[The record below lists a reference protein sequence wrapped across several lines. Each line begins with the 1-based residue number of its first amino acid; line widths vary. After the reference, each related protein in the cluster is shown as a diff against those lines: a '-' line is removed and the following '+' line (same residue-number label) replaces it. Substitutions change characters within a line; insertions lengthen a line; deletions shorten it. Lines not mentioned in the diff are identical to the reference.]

1 MEELAAT
8 AASPGAG
15 TGSPPNAGGAPPR
28 PPSLRKQLSPR
39 HSRGD
44 EGGSSSPVM
53 LTPVVEAPFDDPIT
67 PLPALAPNLQPLP
80 EDREISDVPEEEDDD
95 DEEVDAGVAASV
107 FDDVPPRPSRESS
120 SSRYSPLPWQGHFD
134 EDKMITVPDS
144 DDVFHVY
151 LTGTEGPVVFCLH
164 GGGYTGLSFALIA
177 GKMKEKVRV
186 VAMDMRSHGLTK
198 TSDNT
203 DLSAETQCQDVLNV
217 ISAMYGSEPPAIIL
231 IGHSMGGAIAVR
243 VAAKRALPTLA
254 GVVVIDVVEGTAM
267 ASLVHMQRILAN
279 RQLHFPSVEKAI
291 EWSVRGGGSLQNPE
305 SARIS
310 VPSTLKFDAD
320 KKCYVWR
327 TALEDS
333 ESHWRGWYEG
343 LSEVFLSCPVPKLL
357 LLAGTDRLDRSLTIG
372 QMQGKFQM
380 IVVRH
385 TGHAIQEDEPE
396 EFAGAVLNFISRNR
410 IGTYGVEIPG
420 LRRPVSLR
428 SSN

>member
-1 MEELAAT
+1 
-8 AASPGAG
+8 
-15 TGSPPNAGGAPPR
+15 
-28 PPSLRKQLSPR
+28 
-39 HSRGD
+39 
-44 EGGSSSPVM
+44 
-53 LTPVVEAPFDDPIT
+53 
-67 PLPALAPNLQPLP
+67 
-80 EDREISDVPEEEDDD
+80 
-95 DEEVDAGVAASV
+95 
-107 FDDVPPRPSRESS
+107 
-120 SSRYSPLPWQGHFD
+120 
-134 EDKMITVPDS
+134 
-144 DDVFHVY
+144 
-151 LTGTEGPVVFCLH
+151 VVFCLH

-186 VAMDMRSHGLTK
+186 VAMDMRGHGLTK

-254 GVVVIDVVEGTAM
+254 GLVVIDVVEGTAM

-320 KKCYVWR
+320 KKCYVWL

-333 ESHWRGWYEG
+333 EPHWRGWYEG

>member
-1 MEELAAT
+1 MEEMAD
-8 AASPGAG
+8 G
-15 TGSPPNAGGAPPR
+15 GSPQQQNSVLPR
-28 PPSLRKQLSPR
+28 PPPLRKQLSPLH
-39 HSRGD
+39 HSRED
-44 EGGSSSPVM
+44 GGSSSPVM
-53 LTPVVEAPFDDPIT
+53 TPVLEAPFDEPMT
-67 PLPALAPNLQPLP
+67 PLPPMAPSLQPLP
-80 EDREISDVPEEEDDD
+80 EDREMQEEE
-95 DEEVDAGVAASV
+95 ELELEPEPEPEPEQATSSA
-107 FDDVPPRPSRESS
+107 FDNVPPRPSRELS

-134 EDKMITVPDS
+134 EDKMIAIPDS
-144 DDVFHVY
+144 EDVFHVY
-151 LTGTEGPVVFCLH
+151 SAGTQGPVVFCLH

-186 VAMDMRSHGLTK
+186 VAMDMRGHGLTK
-198 TSDNT
+198 TSDDT

-217 ISAMYGSEPPAIIL
+217 ISAIYGSEPPAIIL

-243 VAAKRALPTLA
+243 VAAMRALPTLA
-254 GVVVIDVVEGTAM
+254 GLVVIDVVEGTAM

-310 VPSTLKFDAD
+310 VPSTLKFDD
-320 KKCYVWR
+320 EKNCYVWL
-327 TALEDS
+327 TALEES
-333 ESHWRGWYEG
+333 EAHWRGWYEG

-385 TGHAIQEDEPE
+385 TGHAIQEDEPD
-396 EFAGAVLNFISRNR
+396 EFAGVVLNFISRNR

-420 LRRPVSLR
+420 LRRPTSMR
-428 SSN
+428 SNST